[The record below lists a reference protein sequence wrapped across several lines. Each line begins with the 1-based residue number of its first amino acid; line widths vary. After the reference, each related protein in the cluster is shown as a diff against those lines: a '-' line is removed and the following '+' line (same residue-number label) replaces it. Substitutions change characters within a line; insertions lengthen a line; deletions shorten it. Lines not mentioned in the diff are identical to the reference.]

1 MRDPRLRL
9 LLMSLLGVF
18 LTLPL
23 LIIVALTVATGYKVG
38 DGERTLV
45 TLIPVAAGVILV
57 IVTFLMLFRGR
68 GAAPRAAGGR
78 RLGLGSM
85 PKREISRPTVRF
97 SDVAGVEEAKEELAE
112 IVEFLRDP
120 ERLRSLGATI
130 PKGVLLAGPPGT
142 GKTLLSKAVAGEAGV
157 AFIAVSGSE
166 FVEMIVGVGASRV
179 RDVFAQARKQAPC
192 LIFIDEIDAVGRRR
206 GSGLSTND
214 EREQTLN
221 QLLVE
226 MDGFDDRANI
236 IVIAA
241 TNRID
246 VLDPALLRP
255 GRFDRQV
262 TVDVPDVA
270 GRVRILEVHART
282 KKLSAAVDLRTV
294 ARQTPGFSGA
304 DLANVLNEAAL
315 LAARRDAAAV
325 DMEHLEEAIARVI
338 GGAAMRS
345 RILSERDRSVI
356 AHHETGH
363 AIVFHVL
370 AHADP
375 VHKITIVSRGR
386 SLGWTMALPEQERVL
401 LSRAQLRDQLAAM
414 LGGRCAEEIVYGT
427 EHVTTG
433 AQDDLMRA
441 TETAR
446 RMVTEWGMSPLGL
459 RTFSGT
465 GADSLGRYHSER
477 MALAVDD
484 EVERLISEAELRARR
499 TLLDHRE
506 ALDAVARRLLEVE
519 TMEASEMVAII
530 AANPPG
536 NAVSDPTAPL
546 PLPQPRPAARPAARR
561 RTSRLRR
568 TA

>member
-1 MRDPRLRL
+1 MRDPRRL
-9 LLMSLLGVF
+9 LLLVILGALLSV
-18 LTLPL
+18 PL
-23 LIIVALTVATGYKVG
+23 LVVMVLTVVTGYRVG
-38 DGERTLV
+38 DGQRTLL
-45 TLIPVAAGVILV
+45 TLLPIVGGILLLV
-57 IVTFLMLFRGR
+57 MTFVLLSRSRG
-68 GAAPRAAGGR
+68 GGR
-78 RLGLGSM
+78 MGMGSM
-85 PKREISRPTVRF
+85 PRREVSRPTVRF

-112 IVEFLRDP
+112 IVEYLRDP

-157 AFIAVSGSE
+157 AFIAISGSE

-179 RDVFAQARKQAPC
+179 RGVFAQARKQAPC

-206 GSGLSTND
+206 GSGMNSND

-262 TVDVPDVA
+262 SVDVPDVA
-270 GRVRILEVHART
+270 GRVKILEVHARN
-282 KKLSAAVDLRTV
+282 KKLSPTVDLRTL

-315 LAARRDAAAV
+315 LGARRNAGAIGMD
-325 DMEHLEEAIARVI
+325 HLEEAIARVM
-338 GGAAMRS
+338 GGAASRS
-345 RILSERDRSVI
+345 RILTERDRSVI

-370 AHADP
+370 AHCDP

-401 LSRAQLRDQLAAM
+401 LSRAQLRDKLAAM
-414 LGGRCAEEIVYGT
+414 LGGRCAEELVFGA
-427 EHVTTG
+427 EHITTG
-433 AQDDLMRA
+433 AHDDLQRA
-441 TETAR
+441 TEMAR

-465 GADSLGRYHSER
+465 GADSLGRDHSER
-477 MALAVDD
+477 MAWAVDE
-484 EVERLISEAELRARR
+484 EVERLIAEAEQRARQ
-499 TLLDHRE
+499 TLVEYRD
-506 ALDAVARRLLEVE
+506 ALEAVARRLLEVE
-519 TMEASEMVAII
+519 TMEASEMAALVI
-530 AANPPG
+530 ANPPSIG
-536 NAVSDPTAPL
+536 GSDPSAPVQMPQASTAS
-546 PLPQPRPAARPAARR
+546 RPVARR
-561 RTSRLRR
+561 RTPRLRR
-568 TA
+568 PA

>member
-1 MRDPRLRL
+1 MRDPRRL
-9 LLMSLLGVF
+9 LLLILLGALLSV
-18 LTLPL
+18 PL
-23 LIIVALTVATGYKVG
+23 LVVMVLTVVTGYRVG
-38 DGERTLV
+38 DGQRTLLTMLPIV
-45 TLIPVAAGVILV
+45 GGILLLV
-57 IVTFLMLFRGR
+57 LTFVLLSRSRG
-68 GAAPRAAGGR
+68 GGR
-78 RLGLGSM
+78 MGMGSM
-85 PKREISRPTVRF
+85 PRREVSRPTVRF

-112 IVEFLRDP
+112 IVEYLRDP

-157 AFIAVSGSE
+157 AFIAISGSE

-179 RDVFAQARKQAPC
+179 RGVFAQARKQAPC

-206 GSGLSTND
+206 GSGMNSND

-262 TVDVPDVA
+262 SVDVPDIA
-270 GRVRILEVHART
+270 GRVKILEVHARN
-282 KKLSAAVDLRTV
+282 KKLSPTVDLRTL

-315 LAARRDAAAV
+315 LGARRNAGAIGMD
-325 DMEHLEEAIARVI
+325 HLEEAIARVM
-338 GGAAMRS
+338 GGAASRS
-345 RILSERDRSVI
+345 RILTERDRSVI

-370 AHADP
+370 AHCDP

-401 LSRAQLRDQLAAM
+401 LSRAQLRDKLAAM
-414 LGGRCAEEIVYGT
+414 LGGRCAEELVFGA
-427 EHVTTG
+427 EHITTG
-433 AQDDLMRA
+433 AHDDLQRA
-441 TETAR
+441 TEMAR

-465 GADSLGRYHSER
+465 GADSLGRDHSER
-477 MALAVDD
+477 MAWAVDE
-484 EVERLISEAELRARR
+484 EVERLIAEAEQRARQ
-499 TLLDHRE
+499 TLVEYRD
-506 ALDAVARRLLEVE
+506 ALEAVARRLLEVE
-519 TMEASEMVAII
+519 TMEASEMAALVI
-530 AANPPG
+530 ANPPSIG
-536 NAVSDPTAPL
+536 GSDPSAPVQM
-546 PLPQPRPAARPAARR
+546 PQAGSASRPVARR
-561 RTSRLRR
+561 RTPRLRR
-568 TA
+568 PA

>member
-1 MRDPRLRL
+1 MRDPRRL
-9 LLMSLLGVF
+9 LLLILLGALLSV
-18 LTLPL
+18 PL
-23 LIIVALTVATGYKVG
+23 LVVMVLTVVTGYRVG
-38 DGERTLV
+38 DGQRTVLTLLPIVGGVLLLV
-45 TLIPVAAGVILV
+45 M
-57 IVTFLMLFRGR
+57 TFVLLSRSRG
-68 GAAPRAAGGR
+68 GGR
-78 RLGLGSM
+78 MGMGSM
-85 PKREISRPTVRF
+85 PRREVSRPTVRF

-112 IVEFLRDP
+112 IVEYLRDP

-157 AFIAVSGSE
+157 AFIAISGSE

-179 RDVFAQARKQAPC
+179 RGVFAQARKQAPC

-206 GSGLSTND
+206 GSGMNSND

-262 TVDVPDVA
+262 SVDVPDIA
-270 GRVRILEVHART
+270 GRVKILEVHARN
-282 KKLSAAVDLRTV
+282 KKLSPTVDLRTL

-315 LAARRDAAAV
+315 LGARRNAGAIGMD
-325 DMEHLEEAIARVI
+325 HLEEAIARVM
-338 GGAAMRS
+338 GGAASRS
-345 RILSERDRSVI
+345 RILTERDRSVI

-370 AHADP
+370 AHCDP

-401 LSRAQLRDQLAAM
+401 LSRAQLRDKLAAM
-414 LGGRCAEEIVYGT
+414 LGGRCAEELVFGA
-427 EHVTTG
+427 EHITTG
-433 AQDDLMRA
+433 AHDDLQRA
-441 TETAR
+441 TEMAR

-465 GADSLGRYHSER
+465 GADSLGRDHSER
-477 MALAVDD
+477 MAWAVDE
-484 EVERLISEAELRARR
+484 EVERLIAEAEQRARQ
-499 TLLDHRE
+499 TLVEYRD
-506 ALDAVARRLLEVE
+506 ALESVARRLLEVE
-519 TMEASEMVAII
+519 TMEASEMAALVI
-530 AANPPG
+530 ANPPSIG
-536 NAVSDPTAPL
+536 GSDPSAPVQM
-546 PLPQPRPAARPAARR
+546 PQAGTGSRPMARR
-561 RTSRLRR
+561 RTPRMRR

>member
-1 MRDPRLRL
+1 MRSPRLRL
-9 LLMSLLGVF
+9 LLLVLLGVA
-18 LTLPL
+18 LSAPL
-23 LIIVALTVATGYKVG
+23 LVVMVLTVVIGYRVG
-38 DGERTLV
+38 DGERTLL
-45 TLIPVAAGVILV
+45 TILP
-57 IVTFLMLFRGR
+57 I
-68 GAAPRAAGGR
+68 AGGILLLLLTVVLLTR
-78 RLGLGSM
+78 TRGGSRLGMGRM
-85 PKREISRPTVRF
+85 PQREISRPTVRF
-97 SDVAGVEEAKEELAE
+97 TDVAGVEEAKEELAE

-120 ERLRSLGATI
+120 ERLRSLGASI

-157 AFIAVSGSE
+157 AFMALSGSD

-179 RDVFAQARKQAPC
+179 RGLFAQARKQAPC
-192 LIFIDEIDAVGRRR
+192 IIFIDEIDAVGRRR
-206 GSGLSTND
+206 GAGITNND

-262 TVDVPDVA
+262 TVDVPDIA
-270 GRVRILEVHART
+270 GRVRILEVHARN
-282 KKLSAAVDLRTV
+282 KRLSPAVDLRAV

-315 LAARRDAAAV
+315 LAARRGAAAIA
-325 DMEHLEEAIARVI
+325 MEHLEEAIARVL
-338 GGAAMRS
+338 GGAASRS
-345 RILSERDRSVI
+345 RILSERDRDVI

-363 AIVFHVL
+363 ALVFHAL

-386 SLGWTMALPEQERVL
+386 ALGWTLALPEQERVL

-414 LGGRCAEEIVYGT
+414 LGGRCAEELVFGA

-433 AQDDLMRA
+433 AHDDLQRA
-441 TETAR
+441 TDAAR

-459 RTFSGT
+459 RTFTGT
-465 GADSLGRYHSER
+465 GADSLGRDHSER
-477 MALAVDD
+477 MAWAVDG
-484 EVERLISEAELRARR
+484 EVERLIAEAEQRARQ
-499 TLLDHRE
+499 TLVEHRE
-506 ALDAVARRLLEVE
+506 ALGAVARRLLEVE
-519 TMEASEMVAII
+519 TMEAAEMAAIV

-536 NAVSDPTAPL
+536 TPAPA
-546 PLPQPRPAARPAARR
+546 PAAPPPPVTGPARSPRQAARR
-561 RTSRLRR
+561 RAARDRLRH
-568 TA
+568 

>member
-1 MRDPRLRL
+1 MRDPRRL
-9 LLMSLLGVF
+9 LLLILLGALLSV
-18 LTLPL
+18 PL
-23 LIIVALTVATGYKVG
+23 LVVMVLTVVTGYRVG
-38 DGERTLV
+38 DGQRTLL
-45 TLIPVAAGVILV
+45 TLLPIVGGILLLV
-57 IVTFLMLFRGR
+57 MTFVLLSRSRG
-68 GAAPRAAGGR
+68 GGR
-78 RLGLGSM
+78 MGMGSM
-85 PKREISRPTVRF
+85 PRREVSRPTVRF

-112 IVEFLRDP
+112 IVEYLRDP

-157 AFIAVSGSE
+157 AFIAISGSE

-179 RDVFAQARKQAPC
+179 RGVFAQARKQAPC

-206 GSGLSTND
+206 GSGMNSND

-262 TVDVPDVA
+262 SVDVPDVA
-270 GRVRILEVHART
+270 GRVKILEVHARN
-282 KKLSAAVDLRTV
+282 KRLSPTVDLRTL

-315 LAARRDAAAV
+315 LGARRNAGAIGMD
-325 DMEHLEEAIARVI
+325 HLEEAIARVM
-338 GGAAMRS
+338 GGAASRS
-345 RILSERDRSVI
+345 RILTERDRSVI

-370 AHADP
+370 AHCDP

-401 LSRAQLRDQLAAM
+401 LSRAQLRDKLAAM
-414 LGGRCAEEIVYGT
+414 LGGRCAEELVFGA
-427 EHVTTG
+427 EHITTG
-433 AQDDLMRA
+433 AHDDLQRA
-441 TETAR
+441 TEMAR

-465 GADSLGRYHSER
+465 GADSLGRDHSER
-477 MALAVDD
+477 MAWAVDE
-484 EVERLISEAELRARR
+484 EVERLIAEAEQRARQ
-499 TLLDHRE
+499 TLVEYRD
-506 ALDAVARRLLEVE
+506 ALEAVARRLLEVE
-519 TMEASEMVAII
+519 TMEASEMAALVI
-530 AANPPG
+530 ANPPSIG
-536 NAVSDPTAPL
+536 GSDPSAPVQMPQAGTAS
-546 PLPQPRPAARPAARR
+546 RPVARR
-561 RTSRLRR
+561 RTPRLRR
-568 TA
+568 PA

>member
-9 LLMSLLGVF
+9 LLLVLLGA
-18 LTLPL
+18 LLMLPL
-23 LIIVALTVATGYKVG
+23 LVVMVLTVVMGYRVG
-38 DGERTLV
+38 DGQRTLLTMLPIV
-45 TLIPVAAGVILV
+45 GGILLLV
-57 IVTFLMLFRGR
+57 LTFVLLARTRG
-68 GAAPRAAGGR
+68 GGR
-78 RLGLGSM
+78 MGMGSM
-85 PKREISRPTVRF
+85 PRRDVTRPTIRF

-112 IVEFLRDP
+112 IVEYLRDP

-157 AFIAVSGSE
+157 AFIALSGSE

-179 RDVFAQARKQAPC
+179 RGVFAQARKQAPC

-206 GSGLSTND
+206 GSGINSND

-241 TNRID
+241 TNRVD

-262 TVDVPDVA
+262 SVDVPDIA
-270 GRVRILEVHART
+270 GRVKILEVHARN
-282 KKLSAAVDLRTV
+282 KKLSPAVDLRTL

-315 LAARRDAAAV
+315 LGARRNAGAIGMD
-325 DMEHLEEAIARVI
+325 HLEEAIARVM
-338 GGAAMRS
+338 GGAASRS
-345 RILSERDRSVI
+345 RILTERDRSVI

-363 AIVFHVL
+363 ALVFHVL

-386 SLGWTMALPEQERVL
+386 SLGWTMALPEQDRVL

-414 LGGRCAEEIVYGT
+414 LGGRCAEELMFGA
-427 EHVTTG
+427 EHITTG
-433 AQDDLMRA
+433 AHDDLQRA

-459 RTFSGT
+459 RTYTGT
-465 GADSLGRYHSER
+465 GADSLGRDHSER
-477 MALAVDD
+477 MAWAVDE
-484 EVERLISEAELRARR
+484 EVERLIAEAEQRARQ
-499 TLLDHRE
+499 TLVEYRE
-506 ALDAVARRLLEVE
+506 ALEAVARRLLEVE
-519 TMEASEMVAII
+519 TMEASEMAALVI
-530 AANPPG
+530 ANPPSHAG
-536 NAVSDPTAPL
+536 SDPSAPVQ
-546 PLPQPRPAARPAARR
+546 LPQASPSPRPAVRR
-561 RTSRLRR
+561 RTPRLRR
-568 TA
+568 PA

>member
-1 MRDPRLRL
+1 MRDPRRL
-9 LLMSLLGVF
+9 LLLILLGALLSV
-18 LTLPL
+18 PL
-23 LIIVALTVATGYKVG
+23 LVVMVLTVVTGYRVG
-38 DGERTLV
+38 DGQRTLL
-45 TLIPVAAGVILV
+45 TLLPIVGGILLLV
-57 IVTFLMLFRGR
+57 LTFVLLSRSRG
-68 GAAPRAAGGR
+68 GGR
-78 RLGLGSM
+78 MGMGSM
-85 PKREISRPTVRF
+85 PRREVSRPTVRF

-112 IVEFLRDP
+112 IVEYLRDP

-157 AFIAVSGSE
+157 AFIAISGSE

-179 RDVFAQARKQAPC
+179 RGVFAQARKQAPC

-206 GSGLSTND
+206 GSGMNSND

-262 TVDVPDVA
+262 SVDVPDVA
-270 GRVRILEVHART
+270 GRVKILEVHARN
-282 KKLSAAVDLRTV
+282 KRLSPTVDLRTL

-315 LAARRDAAAV
+315 LGARRNAGAIGMD
-325 DMEHLEEAIARVI
+325 HLEEAIARVM
-338 GGAAMRS
+338 GGAASRS
-345 RILSERDRSVI
+345 RILTERDRSVI

-370 AHADP
+370 AHCDP

-401 LSRAQLRDQLAAM
+401 LSRAQLRDKLAAM
-414 LGGRCAEEIVYGT
+414 LGGRCAEELVFGA
-427 EHVTTG
+427 EHITTG
-433 AQDDLMRA
+433 AHDDLQRA
-441 TETAR
+441 TEMAR

-465 GADSLGRYHSER
+465 GADSLGRDHSER
-477 MALAVDD
+477 MAWAVDE
-484 EVERLISEAELRARR
+484 EVERLIAEAEQRARQ
-499 TLLDHRE
+499 TLVEYRD
-506 ALDAVARRLLEVE
+506 ALQAVARRLLEVE
-519 TMEASEMVAII
+519 TMEASEMAALVI
-530 AANPPG
+530 ANPPSIG
-536 NAVSDPTAPL
+536 GSDPSTPVQM
-546 PLPQPRPAARPAARR
+546 PQVGMGSRPVARR
-561 RTSRLRR
+561 RTPRLRR
-568 TA
+568 PA

>member
-1 MRDPRLRL
+1 MRDPRTRL
-9 LLMSLLGVF
+9 LLLILLGALLSV
-18 LTLPL
+18 PL
-23 LIIVALTVATGYKVG
+23 LVVMVLTVATGYRVG
-38 DGERTLV
+38 DGQRTLL
-45 TLIPVAAGVILV
+45 TMLPIGAGILLLIL
-57 IVTFLMLFRGR
+57 TFVMLARGR
-68 GAAPRAAGGR
+68 GGARGR
-78 RLGLGSM
+78 MGMGSM
-85 PKREISRPTVRF
+85 PKRDVSRPTVRF

-112 IVEFLRDP
+112 IVEYLRDP
-120 ERLRSLGATI
+120 ERLRSLGAMI

-179 RDVFAQARKQAPC
+179 RNVFAQARKQAPC

-206 GSGLSTND
+206 GTGMTSND

-226 MDGFDDRANI
+226 MDGFDERANI

-262 TVDVPDVA
+262 SVDVPDIA
-270 GRVRILEVHART
+270 GRVKILEVHARD
-282 KKLSAAVDLRTV
+282 KKLSPSVDLRTV

-315 LAARRDAAAV
+315 LGARRDATAV
-325 DMEHLEEAIARVI
+325 SMEHLEEAIARVM
-338 GGAAMRS
+338 GGAATRS
-345 RILSERDRSVI
+345 RILTERDRSVI
-356 AHHETGH
+356 AHHESGH

-370 AHADP
+370 AHCDP

-414 LGGRCAEEIVYGT
+414 LGGRCAEELVFGA
-427 EHVTTG
+427 EHITTG
-433 AQDDLMRA
+433 AHDDLQRA
-441 TETAR
+441 TDMAR

-465 GADSLGRYHSER
+465 GADSLGRDHSER
-477 MALAVDD
+477 MAWAVDE
-484 EVERLISEAELRARR
+484 EVERLIAEAEQRARQ
-499 TLLDHRE
+499 TLVEYRD
-506 ALDAVARRLLEVE
+506 ALEAVARRLLEVE
-519 TMEASEMVAII
+519 TMEATEMAALV
-530 AANPPG
+530 AANPPNIAG
-536 NAVSDPTAPL
+536 SDPSAPVQ
-546 PLPQPRPAARPAARR
+546 LPQASPALRPAARR
-561 RTSRLRR
+561 RAPRLRR
-568 TA
+568 SA

>member
-1 MRDPRLRL
+1 MRDPRRL
-9 LLMSLLGVF
+9 LLLILLGALLSV
-18 LTLPL
+18 PL
-23 LIIVALTVATGYKVG
+23 LVVMVLTVVTGYRVG
-38 DGERTLV
+38 DGQRTLLTMLPIV
-45 TLIPVAAGVILV
+45 GGILLLV
-57 IVTFLMLFRGR
+57 LTFVLLSRSRG
-68 GAAPRAAGGR
+68 GGR
-78 RLGLGSM
+78 MGMGSM
-85 PKREISRPTVRF
+85 PRREVSRPTVRF

-112 IVEFLRDP
+112 IVEYLKDP

-157 AFIAVSGSE
+157 AFIAISGSE

-179 RDVFAQARKQAPC
+179 RGVFAQARKQAPC

-206 GSGLSTND
+206 GSGMNSND

-262 TVDVPDVA
+262 SVDVPDIA
-270 GRVRILEVHART
+270 GRVKILEVHARN
-282 KKLSAAVDLRTV
+282 KKLSPTVDLRTL

-315 LAARRDAAAV
+315 LGARRNAGAIGMD
-325 DMEHLEEAIARVI
+325 HLEEAIARVM
-338 GGAAMRS
+338 GGAASRS
-345 RILSERDRSVI
+345 RILTERDRSVI

-370 AHADP
+370 AHCDP

-401 LSRAQLRDQLAAM
+401 LSRAQLRDKLAAM
-414 LGGRCAEEIVYGT
+414 LGGRCAEELVFGA
-427 EHVTTG
+427 EHITTG
-433 AQDDLMRA
+433 AHDDLQRA
-441 TETAR
+441 TEMAR

-465 GADSLGRYHSER
+465 GADSLGRDHSER
-477 MALAVDD
+477 MAWAVDE
-484 EVERLISEAELRARR
+484 EVERLIAEAEQRARQ
-499 TLLDHRE
+499 TLVEYRD
-506 ALDAVARRLLEVE
+506 ALESVARRLLEVE
-519 TMEASEMVAII
+519 TMEASEMAALVI
-530 AANPPG
+530 ANPPSIG
-536 NAVSDPTAPL
+536 GSDPSAPVQM
-546 PLPQPRPAARPAARR
+546 PQAGTGSRPMARR
-561 RTSRLRR
+561 RTPRMRR
-568 TA
+568 PA

>member
-9 LLMSLLGVF
+9 LVLSLVGML

-23 LIIVALTVATGYKVG
+23 IIIVGLTVVTGYRVG
-38 DGERTLV
+38 DGERTLF
-45 TLIPVAAGVILV
+45 TLLPVAAGVLLI
-57 IVTFLMLFRGR
+57 IVTFVMLFRARGG
-68 GAAPRAAGGR
+68 GAATGGR

-85 PKREISRPTVRF
+85 PKREVSRPTVRF

-130 PKGVLLAGPPGT
+130 PRGVLLAGPPGT

-157 AFIAVSGSE
+157 AFIAISGSE

-206 GSGLSTND
+206 GSGMTTND

-226 MDGFDDRANI
+226 MDGFDERSNI

-270 GRVRILEVHART
+270 GRERILEVHART
-282 KKLSAAVDLRTV
+282 KKLSAEVDLRTV

-325 DMEHLEEAIARVI
+325 AMEHLEEAIARVI

-345 RILSERDRSVI
+345 RVISERDRSII

-370 AHADP
+370 AHCDP

-386 SLGWTMALPEQERVL
+386 SLGWTMAFPEQERVL

-414 LGGRCAEEIVYGT
+414 LGGRCAEALVFGE

-459 RTFSGT
+459 RTYSGT
-465 GADSLGRYHSER
+465 GADSLGRDHSER

-484 EVERLISEAELRARR
+484 EVERLIAEAEQRARR
-499 TLLDHRE
+499 TLVEHRD

-519 TMEASEMVAII
+519 TMEASEMAALVD
-530 AANPPG
+530 ANPPQAIG
-536 NAVSDPTAPL
+536 PDSGAPL
-546 PLPQPRPAARPAARR
+546 ALPQTRPVPRR
-561 RTSRLRR
+561 RPSRLRR
-568 TA
+568 SA

>member
-1 MRDPRLRL
+1 MRDPRSRL
-9 LLMSLLGVF
+9 LLLIVLGAV

-23 LIIVALTVATGYKVG
+23 LVVMVLTVATGYRAG
-38 DGERTLV
+38 DGERTL
-45 TLIPVAAGVILV
+45 LSLLPVAGGVLLLI
-57 IVTFLMLFRGR
+57 ITFVFLFMARR
-68 GAAPRAAGGR
+68 GAGGGGGR
-78 RLGLGSM
+78 MSM
-85 PKREISRPTVRF
+85 GNMPRREVSRPTLRF
-97 SDVAGVEEAKEELAE
+97 TDVAGVDEAKEELAE

-142 GKTLLSKAVAGEAGV
+142 GKTMLSKAVAGEAGV
-157 AFIAVSGSE
+157 AFIALSGSE

-179 RDVFAQARKQAPC
+179 RNVFAQARKQAPC

-206 GSGLSTND
+206 GSGLNSND

-262 TVDVPDVA
+262 TVDVPDIA
-270 GRVRILEVHART
+270 GRERILEVHARNKT
-282 KKLSAAVDLRTV
+282 LSPAVELRTI

-315 LAARRDAAAV
+315 LAARRDAKAV
-325 DMEHLEEAIARVI
+325 EMEHLEEAIARVL

-345 RILSERDRSVI
+345 RILTERDRAVI

-363 AIVFHVL
+363 AILFHVL
-370 AHADP
+370 ADADP

-414 LGGRCAEEIVYGT
+414 LGGRCAEALVYGP
-427 EHVTTG
+427 ENVTTG
-433 AQDDLMRA
+433 AHDDLHRA

-465 GADSLGRYHSER
+465 GADSLGRDHSEH
-477 MALAVDD
+477 MALAVD
-484 EVERLISEAELRARR
+484 EQVERLIAEAEGRAHQ
-499 TLLDHRE
+499 TLLAHRD

-519 TMEASEMVAII
+519 TMEAVEMARIVD
-530 AANPPG
+530 ANPP
-536 NAVSDPTAPL
+536 T
-546 PLPQPRPAARPAARR
+546 
-561 RTSRLRR
+561 TELR
-568 TA
+568 ALA

>member
-1 MRDPRLRL
+1 MRDPRRL
-9 LLMSLLGVF
+9 LLLVILGALLSV
-18 LTLPL
+18 PL
-23 LIIVALTVATGYKVG
+23 LVVMVLTVVTGYRVG
-38 DGERTLV
+38 DGQRTLLTMLPIV
-45 TLIPVAAGVILV
+45 GGILLLV
-57 IVTFLMLFRGR
+57 LTFVLLSRSRG
-68 GAAPRAAGGR
+68 GGR
-78 RLGLGSM
+78 MGMGSM
-85 PKREISRPTVRF
+85 PRREVSRPTVRF

-112 IVEFLRDP
+112 IVEYLRDP

-157 AFIAVSGSE
+157 AFIAISGSE

-179 RDVFAQARKQAPC
+179 RGVFAQARKQAPC

-206 GSGLSTND
+206 GSGMNSND

-262 TVDVPDVA
+262 SVDVPDVA
-270 GRVRILEVHART
+270 GRVKILEVHARN
-282 KKLSAAVDLRTV
+282 KKLSPAVDLRTL

-315 LAARRDAAAV
+315 LGARRNAGAIAMD
-325 DMEHLEEAIARVI
+325 HLEEAIARVM
-338 GGAAMRS
+338 GGAASRS
-345 RILSERDRSVI
+345 RILTERDRSVI

-370 AHADP
+370 AHCDP

-401 LSRAQLRDQLAAM
+401 LSRAQLRDKLAAM
-414 LGGRCAEEIVYGT
+414 LGGRCAEELVFGA
-427 EHVTTG
+427 EHITTG
-433 AQDDLMRA
+433 AHDDLQRA
-441 TETAR
+441 TEMAR

-465 GADSLGRYHSER
+465 GADSLGRDHSER
-477 MALAVDD
+477 MAWAVDE
-484 EVERLISEAELRARR
+484 EVERLIAEAEQRARQ
-499 TLLDHRE
+499 TLIEYRD
-506 ALDAVARRLLEVE
+506 ALEAVARRLLEVE
-519 TMEASEMVAII
+519 TMEASEMAALVI
-530 AANPPG
+530 ANPPSIG
-536 NAVSDPTAPL
+536 GSDPSAPVQM
-546 PLPQPRPAARPAARR
+546 PQAGAASRPAARR
-561 RTSRLRR
+561 RTPRLRR
-568 TA
+568 PA

>member
-1 MRDPRLRL
+1 
-9 LLMSLLGVF
+9 MSLVGVF

-23 LIIVALTVATGYKVG
+23 LVIVALTVATGYKVG

-45 TLIPVAAGVILV
+45 TLLPVAAGVVLV
-57 IVTFLMLFRGR
+57 VATFVFLLRARGA
-68 GAAPRAAGGR
+68 AAPRAAGGR

-97 SDVAGVEEAKEELAE
+97 TDVAGVEEAKEELAE

-157 AFIAVSGSE
+157 AFIALSGSE

-179 RDVFAQARKQAPC
+179 RDVFAQARKQAPS

-206 GSGLSTND
+206 GSGLTTND

-270 GRVRILEVHART
+270 GRERILEVHARN
-282 KKLSAAVDLRTV
+282 KKLSGAVDLRTV

-325 DMEHLEEAIARVI
+325 EMDHLEEAIARVI

-345 RILSERDRSVI
+345 RVLSERDRSVI

-401 LSRAQLRDQLAAM
+401 LSRAQLRDKLAAM
-414 LGGRCAEEIVYGT
+414 LGGRCAEEIVYGA

-465 GADSLGRYHSER
+465 GADSLGRDHSER

-484 EVERLISEAELRARR
+484 EVERLIAEAEQRARR

-519 TMEASEMVAII
+519 TMEASEMATII
-530 AANPPG
+530 AANPPTT
-536 NAVSDPTAPL
+536 AASDPVAPL
-546 PLPQPRPAARPAARR
+546 PLPQARPAARPAPRR
-561 RTSRLRR
+561 RSTRLRR

>member
-1 MRDPRLRL
+1 MRDPRRL
-9 LLMSLLGVF
+9 LLLILLGALLSV
-18 LTLPL
+18 PL
-23 LIIVALTVATGYKVG
+23 LVVMVLTVVTGYRVG
-38 DGERTLV
+38 DGQRTVLTLLPIVGGVLLLV
-45 TLIPVAAGVILV
+45 M
-57 IVTFLMLFRGR
+57 TFVLLSRSRG
-68 GAAPRAAGGR
+68 GGR
-78 RLGLGSM
+78 MGMGSM
-85 PKREISRPTVRF
+85 PRREVSRPTVRF

-112 IVEFLRDP
+112 IVEYLRDP

-157 AFIAVSGSE
+157 AFIAISGSE

-179 RDVFAQARKQAPC
+179 RGVFAQARKQAPC

-206 GSGLSTND
+206 GSGMNSND

-262 TVDVPDVA
+262 SVDVPDIA
-270 GRVRILEVHART
+270 GRVKILEVHARN
-282 KKLSAAVDLRTV
+282 KRLSPTVDLRTL

-315 LAARRDAAAV
+315 LGARRNAGAIGMD
-325 DMEHLEEAIARVI
+325 HLEEAIARVM
-338 GGAAMRS
+338 GGAASRS
-345 RILSERDRSVI
+345 RILTERDRSVI

-370 AHADP
+370 AHCDP

-401 LSRAQLRDQLAAM
+401 LSRAQLRDKLAAM
-414 LGGRCAEEIVYGT
+414 LGGRCAEELVFGA
-427 EHVTTG
+427 EHITTG
-433 AQDDLMRA
+433 AHDDLQRA
-441 TETAR
+441 TEMAR

-465 GADSLGRYHSER
+465 GADSLGRDHSER
-477 MALAVDD
+477 MAWAVDE
-484 EVERLISEAELRARR
+484 EVERLIAEAEQRARQ
-499 TLLDHRE
+499 TLVEYRD
-506 ALDAVARRLLEVE
+506 ALEAVARRLLEVE
-519 TMEASEMVAII
+519 TMEASEMAALVI
-530 AANPPG
+530 ANPPSIG
-536 NAVSDPTAPL
+536 GSDPSAPVQM
-546 PLPQPRPAARPAARR
+546 PQAGTGSRPMARR
-561 RTSRLRR
+561 RTPRLRR
-568 TA
+568 PA

>member
-1 MRDPRLRL
+1 MRDPRNR
-9 LLMSLLGVF
+9 
-18 LTLPL
+18 
-23 LIIVALTVATGYKVG
+23 
-38 DGERTLV
+38 
-45 TLIPVAAGVILV
+45 
-57 IVTFLMLFRGR
+57 LMLFIVLGTLLSIPLLVVMVLTVVTGYRVGQ
-68 GAAPRAAGGR
+68 GELTLLTMLPIAGGIVLILLTFVLLAR
-78 RLGLGSM
+78 SRGGGRMGMGSM
-85 PKREISRPTVRF
+85 PRREVSRPAVRF
-97 SDVAGVEEAKEELAE
+97 TDVAGVEEAKEELAE

-157 AFIAVSGSE
+157 AFIALSGSE

-179 RDVFAQARKQAPC
+179 RGVFAQARKQAPC

-206 GSGLSTND
+206 GSGMNSND

-262 TVDVPDVA
+262 TVDVPDIA
-270 GRVRILEVHART
+270 GRVKILEVHSRNKT
-282 KKLSAAVDLRTV
+282 LSPEVDLRTL

-315 LAARRDAAAV
+315 LGARRNAGAV
-325 DMEHLEEAIARVI
+325 GMEHLEEAIARVM
-338 GGAAMRS
+338 GGAASRS
-345 RILSERDRSVI
+345 RILTERDRSII

-414 LGGRCAEEIVYGT
+414 LGGRCAEELVFGA
-427 EHVTTG
+427 EHITTG
-433 AQDDLMRA
+433 AHDDLQRA
-441 TETAR
+441 TDMAR

-465 GADSLGRYHSER
+465 GADSLGRDHSER
-477 MALAVDD
+477 MAWAVDE
-484 EVERLISEAELRARR
+484 EVERLIAEAEQRARQ
-499 TLLDHRE
+499 TLVDYRE
-506 ALDAVARRLLEVE
+506 ALEAVARRLLEVE
-519 TMEASEMVAII
+519 TMEATEMAALVI
-530 AANPPG
+530 ANPPSIAG
-536 NAVSDPTAPL
+536 SDPSAPVQ
-546 PLPQPRPAARPAARR
+546 LPQARPAPRASARR
-561 RTSRLRR
+561 RTPRLRR
-568 TA
+568 PA

>member
-1 MRDPRLRL
+1 M
-9 LLMSLLGVF
+9 V
-18 LTLPL
+18 
-23 LIIVALTVATGYKVG
+23 LTVVTGYRVG
-38 DGERTLV
+38 DGQRTLL
-45 TLIPVAAGVILV
+45 TLLPIVGGILLLV
-57 IVTFLMLFRGR
+57 MTFVLLSRSRG
-68 GAAPRAAGGR
+68 GGR
-78 RLGLGSM
+78 MGMGSM
-85 PKREISRPTVRF
+85 PRREVSRPTVRF

-112 IVEFLRDP
+112 IVEYLRDP

-157 AFIAVSGSE
+157 AFIAISGSE

-179 RDVFAQARKQAPC
+179 RGVFAQARKQAPC

-206 GSGLSTND
+206 GSGMNSND

-262 TVDVPDVA
+262 SVDVPDVA
-270 GRVRILEVHART
+270 GRVKILEVHARN
-282 KKLSAAVDLRTV
+282 KKLSPTVDLRTL

-315 LAARRDAAAV
+315 LGARRNAGAIGMD
-325 DMEHLEEAIARVI
+325 HLEEAIARVM
-338 GGAAMRS
+338 GGAASRS
-345 RILSERDRSVI
+345 RILTERDRSVI

-370 AHADP
+370 AHCDP

-401 LSRAQLRDQLAAM
+401 LSRAQLRDKLAAM
-414 LGGRCAEEIVYGT
+414 LGGRCAEELVFGA
-427 EHVTTG
+427 EHITTG
-433 AQDDLMRA
+433 AHDDLQRA
-441 TETAR
+441 TEMAR

-465 GADSLGRYHSER
+465 GADSLGRDHSER
-477 MALAVDD
+477 MAWAVDE
-484 EVERLISEAELRARR
+484 EVERLIAEAEQRARQ
-499 TLLDHRE
+499 TLVEYRD
-506 ALDAVARRLLEVE
+506 ALEAVARRLLEVE
-519 TMEASEMVAII
+519 TMEASEMAALVI
-530 AANPPG
+530 ANPPSIG
-536 NAVSDPTAPL
+536 GSDPSAPVQMPQASTAS
-546 PLPQPRPAARPAARR
+546 RPVARR
-561 RTSRLRR
+561 RTPRLRR
-568 TA
+568 PA

>member
-1 MRDPRLRL
+1 MRDPRRL
-9 LLMSLLGVF
+9 LLLVILGALLSV
-18 LTLPL
+18 PL
-23 LIIVALTVATGYKVG
+23 LVVMVLTVVTGYRVG
-38 DGERTLV
+38 DGQRTLL
-45 TLIPVAAGVILV
+45 TLLPIVGGILLLV
-57 IVTFLMLFRGR
+57 LTFVLLSRSRG
-68 GAAPRAAGGR
+68 GGR
-78 RLGLGSM
+78 MGMGSM
-85 PKREISRPTVRF
+85 PRREVSRPTVRF

-112 IVEFLRDP
+112 IVEYLRDP

-157 AFIAVSGSE
+157 AFIAISGSE

-179 RDVFAQARKQAPC
+179 RGVFAQARKQAPC

-206 GSGLSTND
+206 GSGMNSND

-262 TVDVPDVA
+262 SVDVPDVA
-270 GRVRILEVHART
+270 GRVKILEVHARN
-282 KKLSAAVDLRTV
+282 KKLSPTVDLRTL

-315 LAARRDAAAV
+315 LGARRNAGAIGMD
-325 DMEHLEEAIARVI
+325 HLEEAIARVM
-338 GGAAMRS
+338 GGAASRS
-345 RILSERDRSVI
+345 RILTERDRSVI

-370 AHADP
+370 AHCDP

-401 LSRAQLRDQLAAM
+401 LSRAQLRDKLAAM
-414 LGGRCAEEIVYGT
+414 LGGRCAEELVFGA
-427 EHVTTG
+427 EHITTG
-433 AQDDLMRA
+433 AHDDLQRA
-441 TETAR
+441 TEMAR

-465 GADSLGRYHSER
+465 GADSLGRDHSER
-477 MALAVDD
+477 MAWAVDE
-484 EVERLISEAELRARR
+484 EVERLIAEAEQRARQ
-499 TLLDHRE
+499 TLVEYRD
-506 ALDAVARRLLEVE
+506 ALEAVARRLLEVE
-519 TMEASEMVAII
+519 TMEASEMAALVI
-530 AANPPG
+530 ANPPSIG
-536 NAVSDPTAPL
+536 GSDPSAPVQMPQASTAS
-546 PLPQPRPAARPAARR
+546 RPVARR
-561 RTSRLRR
+561 RTPRLRR
-568 TA
+568 PA

>member
-1 MRDPRLRL
+1 MRDPRRL
-9 LLMSLLGVF
+9 LLLILLGALLSV
-18 LTLPL
+18 PL
-23 LIIVALTVATGYKVG
+23 LVVMVLTVVTGYRVG
-38 DGERTLV
+38 DGQRTLL
-45 TLIPVAAGVILV
+45 TLLPIVGGILLLV
-57 IVTFLMLFRGR
+57 LTFVLLSRSRG
-68 GAAPRAAGGR
+68 GGR
-78 RLGLGSM
+78 MGMGSM
-85 PKREISRPTVRF
+85 PRREVSRPTVRF

-112 IVEFLRDP
+112 IVEYLRDP

-157 AFIAVSGSE
+157 AFIAISGSE

-179 RDVFAQARKQAPC
+179 RGVFAQARKQAPC

-206 GSGLSTND
+206 GSGMNSND

-262 TVDVPDVA
+262 SVDVPDIA
-270 GRVRILEVHART
+270 GRVKILEVHARN
-282 KKLSAAVDLRTV
+282 KKLSPAVDLRTL

-315 LAARRDAAAV
+315 LGARRNAGAIGMD
-325 DMEHLEEAIARVI
+325 HLEEAIARVM
-338 GGAAMRS
+338 GGAASRS
-345 RILSERDRSVI
+345 RILTERDRSVI

-363 AIVFHVL
+363 AVVFHVL
-370 AHADP
+370 AHCDP

-401 LSRAQLRDQLAAM
+401 LSRAQLRDKLAAM
-414 LGGRCAEEIVYGT
+414 LGGRCAEELVFGA
-427 EHVTTG
+427 EHITTG
-433 AQDDLMRA
+433 AHDDLQRA
-441 TETAR
+441 TEMAR

-465 GADSLGRYHSER
+465 GADSLGRDHSER
-477 MALAVDD
+477 MAWAVDE
-484 EVERLISEAELRARR
+484 EVERLIAEAEQRARQ
-499 TLLDHRE
+499 TLVEYRD
-506 ALDAVARRLLEVE
+506 ALQAVARRLLEVE
-519 TMEASEMVAII
+519 TMEASEMAALVI
-530 AANPPG
+530 ANPPSIG
-536 NAVSDPTAPL
+536 GSDPSTPVQM
-546 PLPQPRPAARPAARR
+546 PQVGTGSRPVARR
-561 RTSRLRR
+561 RTPRLRR
-568 TA
+568 PA

>member
-1 MRDPRLRL
+1 MRDPRRL
-9 LLMSLLGVF
+9 LLLILLGALLSV
-18 LTLPL
+18 PL
-23 LIIVALTVATGYKVG
+23 LVVMVLTVVTGYRVG
-38 DGERTLV
+38 DGQRTLL
-45 TLIPVAAGVILV
+45 TLLPIVGGILLLV
-57 IVTFLMLFRGR
+57 LTFVLLSRSRG
-68 GAAPRAAGGR
+68 GGR
-78 RLGLGSM
+78 MGMGSM
-85 PKREISRPTVRF
+85 PRREVSRPTVRF

-112 IVEFLRDP
+112 IVEYLRDP

-157 AFIAVSGSE
+157 AFIAISGSE

-179 RDVFAQARKQAPC
+179 RGVFAQARKQAPC

-206 GSGLSTND
+206 GSGMNSND

-262 TVDVPDVA
+262 SVDVPDIA
-270 GRVRILEVHART
+270 GRVKILEVHARN
-282 KKLSAAVDLRTV
+282 KKLSPTVDLRTL

-315 LAARRDAAAV
+315 LGARRNAGAIGMD
-325 DMEHLEEAIARVI
+325 HLEEAIARVM
-338 GGAAMRS
+338 GGAASRS
-345 RILSERDRSVI
+345 RILTERDRSVI

-370 AHADP
+370 AHCDP

-401 LSRAQLRDQLAAM
+401 LSRAQLRDKLAAM
-414 LGGRCAEEIVYGT
+414 LGGRCAEELVFGA
-427 EHVTTG
+427 EHITTG
-433 AQDDLMRA
+433 AHDDLQRA
-441 TETAR
+441 TEMAR

-465 GADSLGRYHSER
+465 GADSLGRDHSER
-477 MALAVDD
+477 MAWAVDE
-484 EVERLISEAELRARR
+484 EVERLIAEAEQRARQ
-499 TLLDHRE
+499 TLVEYRD
-506 ALDAVARRLLEVE
+506 ALEAVARRLLEVE
-519 TMEASEMVAII
+519 TMEASEMAALVI
-530 AANPPG
+530 ANPPSIG
-536 NAVSDPTAPL
+536 GSDPSAPVQM
-546 PLPQPRPAARPAARR
+546 PQAGSASRPVARR
-561 RTSRLRR
+561 RTPRLRR
-568 TA
+568 PA

>member
-1 MRDPRLRL
+1 MRDPRRL
-9 LLMSLLGVF
+9 LLLILLGALLSV
-18 LTLPL
+18 PL
-23 LIIVALTVATGYKVG
+23 LVVMVLTVVTGYRVG
-38 DGERTLV
+38 DGQRTLL
-45 TLIPVAAGVILV
+45 TLLPIVGGILLLV
-57 IVTFLMLFRGR
+57 LTFVLLSRSRG
-68 GAAPRAAGGR
+68 GGR
-78 RLGLGSM
+78 MGMGSM
-85 PKREISRPTVRF
+85 PRREVSRPTVRF

-112 IVEFLRDP
+112 IVEYLRDP

-157 AFIAVSGSE
+157 AFIAISGSE

-179 RDVFAQARKQAPC
+179 RGVFAQARKQAPC

-206 GSGLSTND
+206 GSGMNSND

-262 TVDVPDVA
+262 SVDVPDVA
-270 GRVRILEVHART
+270 GRVKILEVHARN
-282 KKLSAAVDLRTV
+282 KKLSPTVDLRTL

-315 LAARRDAAAV
+315 LGARRNAGAIGMD
-325 DMEHLEEAIARVI
+325 HLEEAIARVM
-338 GGAAMRS
+338 GGAASRS
-345 RILSERDRSVI
+345 RILTERDRSVI

-370 AHADP
+370 AHCDP

-401 LSRAQLRDQLAAM
+401 LSRAQLRDKLAAM
-414 LGGRCAEEIVYGT
+414 LGGRCAEELVFGA
-427 EHVTTG
+427 EHITTG
-433 AQDDLMRA
+433 AHDDLQRA
-441 TETAR
+441 TEMAR

-465 GADSLGRYHSER
+465 GADSLGRDHSER
-477 MALAVDD
+477 MAWAVDE
-484 EVERLISEAELRARR
+484 EVERLIAEAEQRARQ
-499 TLLDHRE
+499 TLVEYRD
-506 ALDAVARRLLEVE
+506 ALEAVARRLLEVE
-519 TMEASEMVAII
+519 TMEASEMAALVI
-530 AANPPG
+530 ANPPSIG
-536 NAVSDPTAPL
+536 GSDPSAPVQMPQASTAS
-546 PLPQPRPAARPAARR
+546 RPVARR
-561 RTSRLRR
+561 RTPRLRR
-568 TA
+568 PA

>member
-1 MRDPRLRL
+1 MRDPRTRL
-9 LLMSLLGVF
+9 LLLILLGALLSV
-18 LTLPL
+18 PL
-23 LIIVALTVATGYKVG
+23 LVVMVLTVVTGYHVG
-38 DGERTLV
+38 EGGRTLLTILPV
-45 TLIPVAAGVILV
+45 GGGILLLIL
-57 IVTFLMLFRGR
+57 TFVLLARSR
-68 GAAPRAAGGR
+68 GGR
-78 RLGLGSM
+78 SGGRMGMGSM
-85 PKREISRPTVRF
+85 PRRDVSRPTVRF

-112 IVEFLRDP
+112 IVEYLRDP

-157 AFIAVSGSE
+157 AFIAISGSE

-179 RDVFAQARKQAPC
+179 RSLFAQARKQAPC

-206 GSGLSTND
+206 GSGMNSND

-262 TVDVPDVA
+262 SVDVPDIA
-270 GRVRILEVHART
+270 GRVKILEVHARN
-282 KKLSAAVDLRTV
+282 KKLSPSVDLRTL

-315 LAARRDAAAV
+315 LGARRDATSV
-325 DMEHLEEAIARVI
+325 TMDHLEEAIARVL
-338 GGAAMRS
+338 GGAASRS
-345 RILSERDRSVI
+345 RILTERDRSVI

-363 AIVFHVL
+363 ALVFHVL

-414 LGGRCAEEIVYGT
+414 LGGRCAEELVFGA
-427 EHVTTG
+427 EHITTG
-433 AQDDLMRA
+433 AHDDLQRA
-441 TETAR
+441 TDMAR

-465 GADSLGRYHSER
+465 GADSLGRDHSER
-477 MALAVDD
+477 MAWAVDE
-484 EVERLISEAELRARR
+484 EVERLIAEAEQRARQ
-499 TLLDHRE
+499 TLVEYRD
-506 ALDAVARRLLEVE
+506 ALAVVARRLLEVE
-519 TMEASEMVAII
+519 TMEASEMGALV
-530 AANPPG
+530 AANPPSSAG
-536 NAVSDPTAPL
+536 SDLSAPVQ
-546 PLPQPRPAARPAARR
+546 LPQAGPAGRPIARR
-561 RTSRLRR
+561 RTPRLRR
-568 TA
+568 PA

>member
-1 MRDPRLRL
+1 MRDPRTRL
-9 LLMSLLGVF
+9 LLLILLGALLSV
-18 LTLPL
+18 PL
-23 LIIVALTVATGYKVG
+23 LVVMVLTVVTGYRVG
-38 DGERTLV
+38 DGQRTLLTMLPIV
-45 TLIPVAAGVILV
+45 GGILLLV
-57 IVTFLMLFRGR
+57 LTFVLLSRSRG
-68 GAAPRAAGGR
+68 GGR
-78 RLGLGSM
+78 MGMGSM
-85 PKREISRPTVRF
+85 PRRDVVRPTIRF

-112 IVEFLRDP
+112 IVEYLKDP
-120 ERLRSLGATI
+120 QKLRSLGAKI

-157 AFIAVSGSE
+157 AFIAISGSE

-179 RDVFAQARKQAPC
+179 RGVFAQARKTAPC

-206 GSGLSTND
+206 GSGMNSND

-262 TVDVPDVA
+262 SVDLPDIA
-270 GRVRILEVHART
+270 GRVKILEVHARD
-282 KKLSAAVDLRTV
+282 KKLSPVVDLRTL

-315 LAARRDAAAV
+315 LGARRNAGAIG
-325 DMEHLEEAIARVI
+325 MEHLEEAIARVM
-338 GGAAMRS
+338 GGAASRS
-345 RILSERDRSVI
+345 RILTERDRSII
-356 AHHETGH
+356 ASHETGH

-401 LSRAQLRDQLAAM
+401 MSRAQLRDQLAAM
-414 LGGRCAEEIVYGT
+414 LGGRCAEELVFGA
-427 EHVTTG
+427 EHITTG
-433 AQDDLMRA
+433 AHDDLQRA
-441 TETAR
+441 TDMAR

-465 GADSLGRYHSER
+465 GADSLGRDHSER
-477 MALAVDD
+477 MAWAVDE
-484 EVERLISEAELRARR
+484 EVERLIAEAEQRARQ
-499 TLLDHRE
+499 TLIEYRD

-519 TMEASEMVAII
+519 TMEASEMAALVI
-530 AANPPG
+530 ANPPG
-536 NAVSDPTAPL
+536 VAGSDSAPVQ
-546 PLPQPRPAARPAARR
+546 LPQASTGPRPAARR
-561 RTSRLRR
+561 RTPRLRR
-568 TA
+568 PA

>member
-1 MRDPRLRL
+1 MRDPRTRL
-9 LLMSLLGVF
+9 LLLILLGALLSV
-18 LTLPL
+18 PL
-23 LIIVALTVATGYKVG
+23 LVVMVLTVVTGYRVG
-38 DGERTLV
+38 DGQRTLLTMLPIV
-45 TLIPVAAGVILV
+45 GGILLLV
-57 IVTFLMLFRGR
+57 LTFVMLSRMRGGGGMR
-68 GAAPRAAGGR
+68 GM
-78 RLGLGSM
+78 GSM
-85 PKREISRPTVRF
+85 PRRDISRPTIRF

-112 IVEFLRDP
+112 IVEYLKDA
-120 ERLRSLGATI
+120 ERLRSLGARI

-157 AFIAVSGSE
+157 AFIAISGSE

-179 RDVFAQARKQAPC
+179 RGVFAQARKTAPC

-206 GSGLSTND
+206 GSGMNSND

-262 TVDVPDVA
+262 SVDLPDIA
-270 GRVRILEVHART
+270 GRVKILEVHARD
-282 KKLSAAVDLRTV
+282 KKLSPTVDLRTL

-315 LAARRDAAAV
+315 LGARRNAGAIG
-325 DMEHLEEAIARVI
+325 MEHLEEAIARVM
-338 GGAAMRS
+338 GGAASRS
-345 RILSERDRSVI
+345 RILTERDRSII
-356 AHHETGH
+356 ANHETGH
-363 AIVFHVL
+363 ALVFHVL

-414 LGGRCAEEIVYGT
+414 LGGRCAEELVFGA
-427 EHVTTG
+427 EHITTG
-433 AQDDLMRA
+433 AHDDLQRA
-441 TETAR
+441 TDMAR

-465 GADSLGRYHSER
+465 GADSLGRDHSER
-477 MALAVDD
+477 MAWAVDE
-484 EVERLISEAELRARR
+484 EVERLISEAEQRARQ
-499 TLLDHRE
+499 TLIEYRD
-506 ALDAVARRLLEVE
+506 ALEAVARRLLEVE
-519 TMEASEMVAII
+519 TMEASEMAALVI
-530 AANPPG
+530 ANPPG
-536 NAVSDPTAPL
+536 VSGSNSTPVQ
-546 PLPQPRPAARPAARR
+546 LPQAGPAPRPAVRR
-561 RTSRLRR
+561 RTPRLRR
-568 TA
+568 PA

>member
-1 MRDPRLRL
+1 MRDPRPRL
-9 LLMSLLGVF
+9 ILLILLGV
-18 LTLPL
+18 LLSLPL
-23 LIIVALTVATGYKVG
+23 LVVMVLTVMTGYRVG
-38 DGERTLV
+38 DGERTLL
-45 TLIPVAAGVILV
+45 TLLPVGGGIILL
-57 IVTFLMLFRGR
+57 IITGLMLVRMRPGARGGGRGR
-68 GAAPRAAGGR
+68 MGI
-78 RLGLGSM
+78 GSM
-85 PKREISRPTVRF
+85 PRREVSRPTARF

-120 ERLRSLGATI
+120 ERLRRLGATI

-157 AFIAVSGSE
+157 AFIAISGSE

-179 RDVFAQARKQAPC
+179 RDLFATARKQAPC

-206 GSGLSTND
+206 GSGFTTND

-226 MDGFDDRANI
+226 MDGFDERANI
-236 IVIAA
+236 VVIAA

-262 TVDVPDVA
+262 SVDVPDIA
-270 GRVRILEVHART
+270 GRERILEVHAQN
-282 KKLSAAVDLRTV
+282 KVLSPTVDLRTI

-325 DMEHLEEAIARVI
+325 SMEHIEEAIARVI
-338 GGAAMRS
+338 GGAASRS
-345 RILSERDRSVI
+345 RILTERDRSVI

-363 AIVFHVL
+363 ALVFHVL

-414 LGGRCAEEIVYGT
+414 LGGRMAEALVFGA

-433 AQDDLMRA
+433 AHDDLRRA

-459 RTFSGT
+459 RTFTGT
-465 GADSLGRYHSER
+465 DADSLARDHSER
-477 MALAVDD
+477 MAWAVDE
-484 EVERLISEAELRARR
+484 EVERLITEAAQRARR
-499 TLLDHRE
+499 TLEEHRE
-506 ALDAVARRLLEVE
+506 ALEAVARRLLEVE
-519 TMEASEMVAII
+519 TMEAAEMAAII
-530 AANPPG
+530 DTNPPRSAG
-536 NAVSDPTAPL
+536 DPAAPL
-546 PLPQPRPAARPAARR
+546 PLPEPGPTPRLAARR
-561 RTSRLRR
+561 RAARLRR
-568 TA
+568 SA

>member
-1 MRDPRLRL
+1 MRDPRRL
-9 LLMSLLGVF
+9 LLLVILGALLSV
-18 LTLPL
+18 PL
-23 LIIVALTVATGYKVG
+23 LVVMVLTVVTGYRVG
-38 DGERTLV
+38 DGQRTLL
-45 TLIPVAAGVILV
+45 TLLPIVGGILLLV
-57 IVTFLMLFRGR
+57 MTFVLLSRSRG
-68 GAAPRAAGGR
+68 GGR
-78 RLGLGSM
+78 MGMGSM
-85 PKREISRPTVRF
+85 PRREVSRPTVRF

-112 IVEFLRDP
+112 IVEYLRDP

-157 AFIAVSGSE
+157 AFIAISGSE

-179 RDVFAQARKQAPC
+179 RGVFAQARKQAPC

-206 GSGLSTND
+206 GSGMNSND

-262 TVDVPDVA
+262 SVDVPDIA
-270 GRVRILEVHART
+270 GRVKILEVHARN
-282 KKLSAAVDLRTV
+282 KKLSPTVDLRTL

-315 LAARRDAAAV
+315 LGARRNAGAIGMD
-325 DMEHLEEAIARVI
+325 HLEEAIARVM
-338 GGAAMRS
+338 GGAASRS
-345 RILSERDRSVI
+345 RILTERDRSVI

-370 AHADP
+370 AHCDP

-401 LSRAQLRDQLAAM
+401 LSRAQLRDKLAAM
-414 LGGRCAEEIVYGT
+414 LGGRCAEELVFGA
-427 EHVTTG
+427 EHITTG
-433 AQDDLMRA
+433 AHDDLQRA
-441 TETAR
+441 TEMAR

-465 GADSLGRYHSER
+465 GADSLGRDHSER
-477 MALAVDD
+477 MAWAVDE
-484 EVERLISEAELRARR
+484 EVERLIAEAEQRARQ
-499 TLLDHRE
+499 TLVEYRD
-506 ALDAVARRLLEVE
+506 ALESVARRLLEVE
-519 TMEASEMVAII
+519 TMEASEMAALVI
-530 AANPPG
+530 ANPPSIG
-536 NAVSDPTAPL
+536 GSDPSAPVQM
-546 PLPQPRPAARPAARR
+546 PQAGTGSRPMARR
-561 RTSRLRR
+561 RTPRMRR
-568 TA
+568 PA